1 MIYIYANQ
9 LFINIKL
16 LIIMNY
22 KFYLYFFYFNKKTIS
37 FYNAMER
44 IHTLDFMTKIII
56 NNNMINLGYG

>member
-37 FYNAMER
+37 SYNAREK
-44 IHTLDFMTKIII
+44 IHTLDLITKIII